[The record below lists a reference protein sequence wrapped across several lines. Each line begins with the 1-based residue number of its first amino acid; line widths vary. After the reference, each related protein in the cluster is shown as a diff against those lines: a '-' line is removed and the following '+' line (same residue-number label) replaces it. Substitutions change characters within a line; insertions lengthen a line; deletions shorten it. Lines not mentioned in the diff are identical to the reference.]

1 MMKGLSS
8 SRSHHHVMA
17 CDPSYD
23 PLGHHVERKPY
34 LIGQIDAPPPPEHP
48 YYSSRGSYQPDCVV
62 PYGTF
67 PRRHYIPSHDS
78 KDEWAIVPYV
88 GGGGG
93 GMGGPKSPRGPVNL
107 LEQLDRQLPMARD
120 GYHTLQYK
128 RAAAAAAALEQRSD
142 SPGRIRHLVHSVQKL
157 FTKSHSLEG
166 PHHAT
171 HHGKGAQGTNGG
183 KASPDGEGTPARPR
197 RRSKSRERC
206 KSAEPKQRAPP
217 SGYWSSDEPER
228 DACLL
233 RHAPPGVMTVGRHP
247 DKAQAQYFPEAY
259 AAAAAVVTSPG
270 EQVLK
275 SSRSS
280 NDVARCSTCAVVPL
294 GADVAPLMKKSSW
307 SSSLTVSRAR
317 QVYQKAAVNVDKA
330 LVKAE
335 AYQQE
340 RSCHFLQVPQDDWGG
355 FPMGRDDDIPCRR
368 MRSGSYVKAMA
379 EDDSG
384 DSDGSPKPS
393 PKMQARRASYL
404 KATQP
409 SLTEMTTL
417 NISTE
422 HSPKLQIRSHSYLRA
437 VSEVSINRSMENLD
451 PKALLASPQ
460 YRSRNE
466 SYMRAM
472 STISQVSEVEV
483 NGQIEAV
490 CESVFSELESQAVD
504 ALDLPVPGCFRM
516 RSHSYVRA
524 IDQGCSQ
531 DDDGPLL
538 PASPPR
544 TTTTVRT
551 IQSST
556 GRGGGFVKRH
566 LQAAGH
572 TGPPPP
578 RYIIVWRVQNCTAI
592 TELTRQPR
600 NASAPTASG
609 VLLLRFR
616 GLTDASFLAVSPQL
630 GRGCHYLSSPAGA
643 GASAGGG
650 AGGEQSW
657 SWSAALRFLDTAA
670 AGQDKGPIG
679 GGLSGSDPRAAP
691 DCGVM
696 GAAMGDVAADA
707 GTPRM
712 ELIKEGERI
721 SRGGGGGGE
730 RVDCREGGEMS
741 IERERRERKGD
752 GMLLDLSPL
761 PTPHSI
767 YPAKHCE
774 QFQPVGHLWHDLP
787 PPILACD
794 PAPVSS
800 CITTY
805 KKTPPPV
812 PPRTSTKPFI
822 SITAQSSTESAQD
835 AYMDGPGH
843 RAESGLHSTLS
854 NSTESI
860 DSMKALTAAIEAANA
875 QVHGP
880 ASQHVNSSAGIMGPT
895 HTPLPIPVPV
905 PMLPLP
911 LPVPVPMPTLD
922 DGHREALRKGR
933 CLSIGIQVDGPED
946 QQEEDQSKF
955 QSVGVQV
962 EEERRGVCLVW
973 GVGWYPTLGSFGTEA
988 PLRSCRCVNACVTPA
1003 SHARYHPRQQPWF
1016 CCQSRAGRMKGLCRA
1031 ALPQASLSLL
1041 LSLSPAYLLPL
1052 SCRPSHRRF
1061 TRSNSV
1067 TTAVQA
1073 DLDGPDY
1080 PMAEPLDVS
1089 LPPLGCLQRQ
1099 YSRDASASTVSIQ
1112 GSGNH
1117 YHACASDDYE
1127 DVGFDPSILPP
1138 PDPWIDSVTEDPLE
1152 VVGHSVCQR
1161 DGRWFLKLLQ
1171 AEAERMEGWCRQ
1183 MEQDEQEN
1191 ELPDDI
1197 LGKIRSA
1204 VGSAQLLMSQKFQQ
1218 FRELCEEN
1226 LNPNAHARPAAQ
1238 DLAGFWDM
1246 LQLSIE
1252 NISLK
1257 FDELH
1262 QLKANSWRPLEPPER
1277 KERRLPPPVPKKPP
1291 KAHPPLTRDR
1301 SLESTEKQR
1310 QEARRRLMAAKRAAS
1325 VRQNSATESA
1335 DSIEIYIPEAQTRL

>member
-1 MMKGLSS
+1 MKGLSS
-8 SRSHHHVMA
+8 SRSHHQMVA
-17 CDPSYD
+17 CDPSFD
-23 PLGHHVERKPY
+23 SMGHHLDHKPY
-34 LIGQIDAPPPPEHP
+34 LISQIDNPHPTEHS
-48 YYSSRGSYQPDCVV
+48 YYNQRSPYQPDCVV

-67 PRRHYIPSHDS
+67 PRRHYNSQHEL
-78 KDEWAIVPYV
+78 KDETAVVPYT
-88 GGGGG
+88 GGGVQANKGQCV
-93 GMGGPKSPRGPVNL
+93 PVPL
-107 LEQLDRQLPMARD
+107 LDHYDRQLPVPRD

-128 RAAAAAAALEQRSD
+128 RAAAALEQRSD

-166 PHHAT
+166 PHHA
-171 HHGKGAQGTNGG
+171 HAHGKGSMNGG
-183 KASPDGEGTPARPR
+183 KASPDGEPPAIRHR
-197 RRSKSRERC
+197 KRSKSRERC
-206 KSAEPKQRAPP
+206 KSAEPKNRTPP
-217 SGYWSSDEPER
+217 SGYWSSDELER
-228 DACLL
+228 EACLF
-233 RHAPPGVMTVGRHP
+233 HHGPPGIMTMGRHP
-247 DKAQAQYFPEAY
+247 DKSQSQYFLESYNTINDQA
-259 AAAAAVVTSPG
+259 
-270 EQVLK
+270 LK
-275 SSRSS
+275 NSRSS
-280 NDVARCSTCAVVPL
+280 NDIGKCSTCMPL
-294 GADVAPLMKKSSW
+294 SVDATQLVKKSSW
-307 SSSLTVSRAR
+307 SSSLTV
-317 QVYQKAAVNVDKA
+317 
-330 LVKAE
+330 
-335 AYQQE
+335 
-340 RSCHFLQVPQDDWGG
+340 PQDEWGG
-355 FPMGRDDDIPCRR
+355 FPMGKEEDIPCRR

-417 NISTE
+417 KISQE

-437 VSEVSINRSMENLD
+437 VSEVSINRSLDTLD
-451 PKALLASPQ
+451 PKALLASPE

-490 CESVFSELESQAVD
+490 CESVFREMESQAVD

-531 DDDGPLL
+531 DDEGPLL

-556 GRGGGFVKRH
+556 
-566 LQAAGH
+566 
-572 TGPPPP
+572 
-578 RYIIVWRVQNCTAI
+578 
-592 TELTRQPR
+592 
-600 NASAPTASG
+600 
-609 VLLLRFR
+609 
-616 GLTDASFLAVSPQL
+616 
-630 GRGCHYLSSPAGA
+630 
-643 GASAGGG
+643 
-650 AGGEQSW
+650 
-657 SWSAALRFLDTAA
+657 
-670 AGQDKGPIG
+670 
-679 GGLSGSDPRAAP
+679 
-691 DCGVM
+691 
-696 GAAMGDVAADA
+696 
-707 GTPRM
+707 
-712 ELIKEGERI
+712 
-721 SRGGGGGGE
+721 
-730 RVDCREGGEMS
+730 
-741 IERERRERKGD
+741 
-752 GMLLDLSPL
+752 
-761 PTPHSI
+761 
-767 YPAKHCE
+767 
-774 QFQPVGHLWHDLP
+774 
-787 PPILACD
+787 
-794 PAPVSS
+794 VSS

-835 AYMDGPGH
+835 AYMDGPGT
-843 RAESGLHSTLS
+843 RGEPVLHSGLS

-875 QVHGP
+875 QIHGP
-880 ASQHVNSSAGIMGPT
+880 ASQHVSNSTVTISTSPSS
-895 HTPLPIPVPV
+895 PLP
-905 PMLPLP
+905 MP
-911 LPVPVPMPTLD
+911 LPVPIPIPAVEDLRRD
-922 DGHREALRKGR
+922 VLRKSR

-946 QQEEDQSKF
+946 EEEDPSKF

-962 EEERRGVCLVW
+962 EEEHG
-973 GVGWYPTLGSFGTEA
+973 
-988 PLRSCRCVNACVTPA
+988 
-1003 SHARYHPRQQPWF
+1003 
-1016 CCQSRAGRMKGLCRA
+1016 
-1031 ALPQASLSLL
+1031 
-1041 LSLSPAYLLPL
+1041 
-1052 SCRPSHRRF
+1052 HRRF

-1067 TTAVQA
+1067 TAAVQA
-1073 DLDGPDY
+1073 DLDTPDY
-1080 PMAEPLDVS
+1080 TPADSPVTDFPS
-1089 LPPLGCLQRQ
+1089 SGCMSRQ
-1099 YSRDASASTVSIQ
+1099 YSRDAATSTVSIQ

-1117 YHACASDDYE
+1117 YHACTSDDYE

-1138 PDPWIDSVTEDPLE
+1138 PDPWIDSVTEDHLE
-1152 VVGHSVCQR
+1152 IVGRSVCQR

-1171 AEAERMEGWCRQ
+1171 AETERMEGWCRQ
-1183 MEQDEQEN
+1183 MEQDEKEN
-1191 ELPDDI
+1191 KLPDEI

-1226 LNPNAHARPAAQ
+1226 LQNPNAHPRPVAQ

-1262 QLKANSWRPLEPPER
+1262 QLKANNWRPLDPPER

-1291 KAHPPLTRDR
+1291 KGHPPLARDR

-1310 QEARRRLMAAKRAAS
+1310 QEARKRLMAAKRAAS